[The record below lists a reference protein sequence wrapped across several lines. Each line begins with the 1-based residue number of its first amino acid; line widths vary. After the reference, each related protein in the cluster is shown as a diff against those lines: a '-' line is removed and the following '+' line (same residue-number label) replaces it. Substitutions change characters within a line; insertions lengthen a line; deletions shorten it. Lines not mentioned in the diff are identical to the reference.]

1 MAAIDLLEHVRALVD
16 RDVITM
22 DSVGIK
28 YVLEILDGIDVLGRD
43 NNEMAAGRV
52 GDCLYHTGLSRTGL
66 PVKQKRQRE
75 EVSTILVKI
84 KGTREEGAHA
94 LGVCPVDATMPQ
106 IIR

>member
-1 MAAIDLLEHVRALVD
+1 MM
-16 RDVITM
+16 DVNMVT
-22 DSVGIK
+22 
-28 YVLEILDGIDVLGRD
+28 
-43 NNEMAAGRV
+43 A
-52 GDCLYHTGLSRTGL
+52 
-66 PVKQKRQRE
+66 E